1 MPRKEI
7 KRKTVRLPHLK
18 LVKFENGEYSVEKN
32 PHLSKTNVGS
42 FLVDAKGLEP
52 LTPCTSNRM
61 PKILIGNKLQNGAFE
76 FDA

>member
-32 PHLSKTNVGS
+32 PHLSKTNVGP
-42 FLVDAKGLEP
+42 FLRKGNQTE
-52 LTPCTSNRM
+52 
-61 PKILIGNKLQNGAFE
+61 QN
-76 FDA
+76 